1 MFYKDL
7 SNWLTKQLLP
17 IEPDPRLDNYPLM
30 STWTITALISLT
42 YIIGVYIWRMKI
54 IQRINMD
61 RQRKQPLTNKELNYR
76 KIENTSMITY
86 FMIFYNFSM
95 VLFFIYLTISS
106 LLLIHQLDYG
116 LGCIELPN
124 PNDKR
129 TDKLVYYGY
138 LYFLSKF
145 IEMIDT
151 GLFLY
156 RKKVDQVTFLHVF
169 HHASM
174 PPSVWWGLKYAPG
187 GVLYMFPLVNSFVHI
202 IMYTYYGLAA
212 MRVYHLIWWKN
223 YVTLIQMIQFLWLLI
238 HQGQFLISFNYSCN
252 FPKIFSL
259 IICIYS
265 FIFLSLFL
273 NFYIKAYWKRERL
286 VKQLKIQNKSINQYS
301 IQCY

>member
-61 RQRKQPLTNKELNYR
+61 RQRKQQLTNKELNYR
-76 KIENTSMITY
+76 KIENISMITY

-124 PNDKR
+124 PRDKR

-286 VKQLKIQNKSINQYS
+286 VKQLKIQ
-301 IQCY
+301 

>member
-86 FMIFYNFSM
+86 FMIFYNFS
-95 VLFFIYLTISS
+95 
-106 LLLIHQLDYG
+106 
-116 LGCIELPN
+116 CIELPN

-174 PPSVWWGLKYAPG
+174 PPSVWWGLKYAP
-187 GVLYMFPLVNSFVHI
+187 
-202 IMYTYYGLAA
+202 
-212 MRVYHLIWWKN
+212 
-223 YVTLIQMIQFLWLLI
+223 
-238 HQGQFLISFNYSCN
+238 
-252 FPKIFSL
+252 
-259 IICIYS
+259 
-265 FIFLSLFL
+265 
-273 NFYIKAYWKRERL
+273 AYWKRERL